1 MILKEQPSGLDAPFS
16 GRQLRAAR
24 ALAAISGE
32 AFASESGVSLATL
45 RRAEKTEGP
54 VAMTRPVRRAIL
66 EALARHGVEMTRED
80 GVSEGVRITR
90 R

>member
-1 MILKEQPSGLDAPFS
+1 MTLKDQPDSADPSFT

-32 AFASESGVSLATL
+32 AFAAESGVSLATL
-45 RRAEKTEGP
+45 RRAEKTEGT

-66 EALARHGVEMTRED
+66 EALARHGVEMTREN
-80 GVSEGVRITR
+80 GVSEGVRITGR
-90 R
+90 